1 MFIIGNLFRMCFLL
15 KSNWI
20 LDKYR
25 RVECSVYHR
34 LCPEVAMKMLGL
46 IQQRAGRREECGNKN
61 TFFGNWEADG
71 GVLSGLSAPGTPHS
85 KPEMKWVAGHGIMD
99 ALVSTVKISGHNM

>member
-46 IQQRAGRREECGNKN
+46 IQQRAGEGKN
-61 TFFGNWEADG
+61 VVTRIRFLATGKQME
-71 GVLSGLSAPGTPHS
+71 VSCLVCQLQ
-85 KPEMKWVAGHGIMD
+85 GHHIRS
-99 ALVSTVKISGHNM
+99 LK